1 MKKLFVSFYL
11 LLMLST
17 IMTIGGVF
25 ASFTYAQG
33 YSTPQTKKIGVTIN
47 EFQYG
52 PKIPK
57 AIQKMIEFAD
67 GSNKNG
73 GFNITHY
80 LTEYYSTGV
89 KIEGVLNAYL
99 ETSLTRK
106 AYGYVGSMDNAFGK
120 NFHNDPSISVVMR
133 YIDDETNSNTIYLYM
148 VELSRELLDARNQLT
163 QIDDVYKVGFKLNV
177 EETQYNVIKDLD
189 DNVVIER
196 GWSMVVPYEGQE
208 NTNSFGTYSSAKDFW
223 RPYD

>member
-67 GSNKNG
+67 GS
-73 GFNITHY
+73 
-80 LTEYYSTGV
+80 
-89 KIEGVLNAYL
+89 KIV
-99 ETSLTRK
+99 
-106 AYGYVGSMDNAFGK
+106 
-120 NFHNDPSISVVMR
+120 
-133 YIDDETNSNTIYLYM
+133 
-148 VELSRELLDARNQLT
+148 
-163 QIDDVYKVGFKLNV
+163 
-177 EETQYNVIKDLD
+177 
-189 DNVVIER
+189 
-196 GWSMVVPYEGQE
+196 
-208 NTNSFGTYSSAKDFW
+208 
-223 RPYD
+223 

>member
-1 MKKLFVSFYL
+1 MRKIFISIYL

-33 YSTPQTKKIGVTIN
+33 YTKPQTKKINTMIN

-57 AIQKMIEFAD
+57 AMKNMIEFAD
-67 GSNKNG
+67 GSNENG
-73 GFNITHY
+73 GFNVTHY
-80 LTEYYSTGV
+80 LSYYYSTGQ
-89 KIEGVLNAYL
+89 KIEGILNAYL
-99 ETSLTRK
+99 ESSLPRK
-106 AYGYVGSMDNAFGK
+106 TYGYVGSMDNKYGN
-120 NFHNDPSISVVMR
+120 NFHNDLSISVIMSFMNEENSE
-133 YIDDETNSNTIYLYM
+133 YIIYLYM
-148 VELSRELLDARNQLT
+148 VELSRELLDAKVQLT
-163 QIDDVYKVGFKLNV
+163 QLDGVYKVGFKLNDD
-177 EETQYNVIKDLD
+177 ETQYNAIKDVD
-189 DNVVIER
+189 GYVKVER

-208 NTNSFGTYSSAKDFW
+208 STNSFGSYSTSKDFW